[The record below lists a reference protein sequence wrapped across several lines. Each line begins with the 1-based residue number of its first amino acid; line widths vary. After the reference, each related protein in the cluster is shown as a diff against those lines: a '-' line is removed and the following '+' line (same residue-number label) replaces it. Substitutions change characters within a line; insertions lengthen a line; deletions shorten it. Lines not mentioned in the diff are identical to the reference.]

1 MDLKLSRSVPINH
14 SKFRISARFPVNETK
29 EISFTGKEFMKRI
42 KLASERP
49 PGPPYNG
56 MCEMSIAT
64 LSATSYS
71 GMWVA
76 GSNNIISLPIMPV
89 NSNFSQ

>member
-1 MDLKLSRSVPINH
+1 
-14 SKFRISARFPVNETK
+14 
-29 EISFTGKEFMKRI
+29 MKRI

-49 PGPPYNG
+49 PGPRCPRCRG
-56 MCEMSIAT
+56 MCDMSIAT

-71 GMWVA
+71 GISAMLVA
-76 GSNNIISLPIMPV
+76 GSNNIISLPIIPV

>member
-1 MDLKLSRSVPINH
+1 
-14 SKFRISARFPVNETK
+14 
-29 EISFTGKEFMKRI
+29 MKRI

-49 PGPPYNG
+49 RGPPYNDA
-56 MCEMSIAT
+56 CDMSIAT
-64 LSATSYS
+64 LSATSYL